1 MDYLKLSYAL
11 YASYWTRDVHSH
23 TLLSYT
29 EFLEKLSQALVQD
42 EEGME
47 VVTKAVA
54 AEKVNI
60 ATRIKE
66 IKDNLTE
73 INF

>member
-42 EEGME
+42 EEGTE
-47 VVTKAVA
+47 IVTKAVA

-60 ATRIKE
+60 ANRIKE

>member
-11 YASYWTRDVHSH
+11 YASYWTKDIHSH

-29 EFLEKLSQALVQD
+29 EFLEKLSQAFVQD

-47 VVTKAVA
+47 IVTKAVA
-54 AEKVNI
+54 LEKENI
-60 ATRIKE
+60 ANRIQE
-66 IKDNLTE
+66 IKDSLTP
-73 INF
+73 IKF

>member
-1 MDYLKLSYAL
+1 MDYLKLLYAL
-11 YASYWTRDVHSH
+11 YASYWTKDIHNR

-42 EEGME
+42 EEGTE
-47 VVTKAVA
+47 IVTKAVA

-60 ATRIKE
+60 ANRIKE

>member
-11 YASYWTRDVHSH
+11 YANYWLKDEPSQ

-42 EEGME
+42 VEGIE
-47 VVTKAVA
+47 IVTKAVA
-54 AEKVNI
+54 AEKAKTVN
-60 ATRIKE
+60 RIHE
-66 IKDNLTE
+66 IKDNLTP
-73 INF
+73 IKF